1 MNVSMELMKEY
12 EVFINAIGSFEGLKN
27 HKKELD
33 ELQGMKQAFVD
44 FADNA
49 VGNSEKTTEPSG
61 VMLNL
66 LVPED
71 AETAKP
77 YLEKTK
83 ELIQKIK
90 EDKELME
97 KEPFLKAYLNKYE
110 MKVNKALSDHPD
122 AYDYLADNSTAVDVF
137 LTQNMDRLPSSE
149 EISKMSE
156 ADQKKMNAILK
167 FMKAYNGY
175 HELTEKIHEGTY
187 QDPRDLSDDNYHML
201 LDRKLEKLQNASAE
215 LAEISQDEMGDF
227 LLSNKLVKD
236 IGHSFNQFYNDKKHD
251 MHAAAKQTYEKRK
264 QLGAFMTPEEC
275 SILQGYSSQVKSIL
289 GDAFGGNVE
298 PKDLP
303 ENIRKITNTIVDM
316 KEKCDEK
323 LKNGFQ
329 STAEKV
335 EFFKKLGRTSQKFY
349 DDYMTEDMPDNST
362 DKEIQAFESISKE
375 FARNS
380 LMKHGALKRSIDI
393 GKRFESVEKAKNPEF
408 INQLKN
414 YYDMMKDTKNGYL
427 FHTNSKEYERMM
439 NTLKNMVALSKKD
452 PLNDLERNVLTES
465 YANISKDCRAY
476 LTDKKLGSKTSEA
489 GEDRFAGAL
498 GILNLVDP
506 TEAEKVRSRAQEKR
520 GKSVTFDGLKK
531 RADEKKQ
538 VRDRKAQEA
547 KAKEKGNEK
556 GKEKQAL

>member
-12 EVFINAIGSFEGLKN
+12 EMFINAVGSFEGLKN

-33 ELQGMKQAFVD
+33 ELTGMKQAFLD

-215 LAEISQDEMGDF
+215 LAKIPQEEMSDF

-251 MHAAAKQTYEKRK
+251 MLAAAKQTYEKRK

-289 GDAFGGNVE
+289 GDAIGGDVE

-316 KEKCDEK
+316 KKQCDEK

-335 EFFKKLGRTSQKFY
+335 EFFKKLGSTSQKFY
-349 DDYMTEDMPDNST
+349 DDYMTEDMPDHST
-362 DKEIQAFESISKE
+362 NKEIQAYESISKE

-476 LTDKKLGSKTSEA
+476 LTDKKLGSKTTEV

-506 TEAEKVRSRAQEKR
+506 QEAEKVRSRAQEKR